1 MLLGAVI
8 RSLRTLGEDTER
20 ISRCG
25 RIHHLTN
32 ALSCRCPVHAA
43 DERSPS
49 LGQLAEDGDAV
60 VTIDGPESTRIHVL
74 VEPSTRALLVSVVP
88 ES

>member
-1 MLLGAVI
+1 
-8 RSLRTLGEDTER
+8 
-20 ISRCG
+20 
-25 RIHHLTN
+25 
-32 ALSCRCPVHAA
+32 VHAA